1 MAFLIGLALSF
12 MFLEWPW
19 RGIVLIPLAALELAE
34 WFLFFKLRKVRSISG
49 AESMIGERGVALTHC
64 RPDGQVKVKGQIW
77 KARCPGGVSADSEVV
92 VEGVDGIGLAVA
104 PIDEAAKRP

>member
-19 RGIVLIPLAALELAE
+19 RGIVLIPLAALEVAE

-49 AESMIGERGVALTHC
+49 AESMIGQRGVALTHC
-64 RPDGQVKVKGQIW
+64 RPAGQVKVKGQIW
-77 KARCPGGVSADSEVV
+77 KGRCPEGVAAGTEVV
-92 VEGVDGIGLAVA
+92 VQGTDGIELAVA
-104 PIDEAAKRP
+104 PIDKAAQRS